1 MRRFPLRLTL
11 DLKKVRAAQK
21 LFGYARRPLAL
32 RLDLAQFPASAEPS
46 SGDSSGAS
54 SSSHPSR
61 ESQVLSTVQG
71 SPAPVVWIGG
81 DTPLHYPDV
90 ASIARGILNLGRTV
104 FIEMDGVL
112 LRRRIH
118 EFRPVSGLYLVLP
131 LHGLESA
138 HDSRTGRPG
147 NFKATLESMRTAM
160 LSGFHVCVETRIF
173 ADTDPD
179 ELRALAQLLAKLDVD
194 GWIQSSAHTD
204 LTAQVSRERLE
215 AARTLIPSRR
225 WRIFSK
231 LLNSTSGETSPRPA
245 KQDVVKRTENEI
257 AGPEEGLRA
266 L

>member
-11 DLKKVRAAQK
+11 DLKRVRAAQK
-21 LFGYARRPLAL
+21 LFGPARRPLAL
-32 RLDLAQFPASAEPS
+32 RLDLAQFPAPAEPS
-46 SGDSSGAS
+46 SGNSGAAAS
-54 SSSHPSR
+54 SSNSSR
-61 ESQVLSTVQG
+61 EAQVLSTVQR
-71 SPAPVVWIGG
+71 SAAPVVWIGV

-90 ASIARGILNLGRTV
+90 ASIARGILNLGRSV

-160 LSGFHVCVETRIF
+160 LSGFHVCVETGIF
-173 ADTDPD
+173 ADTDPN

-194 GWIQSSAHTD
+194 GWIQSPSHD
-204 LTAQVSRERLE
+204 LTAQISREKLE
-215 AARTLIPSRR
+215 AACALIPSRR

-231 LLNSTSGETSPRPA
+231 LLNSTPGEMSPRPA
-245 KQDVVKRTENEI
+245 KQNVVKRTENEI